1 MRKFVL
7 VVIVVLYS
15 QLILAQAPAF
25 SWVKG
30 IGNSASNEKVAGL
43 DVDAGGNVYIAGEFK
58 DTVDFDPSVTVNN
71 LISNGGRDIFVAKYL
86 ADGTFV
92 WAYNLGGSG
101 DDGATDLT
109 LDDSAN
115 VYISGYYNGTV
126 NIDHGAAIHQLAI
139 NTLDNGF
146 FLKMNAN
153 GNYMLSQSF
162 SSPNAESVKAIAVD
176 ASHNIFVSGT
186 YTQLTIVNA
195 LVPHGLD
202 DIFLVKYNVGGTYL
216 WAGDMGGSAAD
227 NVSAMDCDANGNV
240 YLTGSF
246 ADIDFDSDP
255 TAGTSTLFA
264 YGNNKDSYLICVR
277 PSGTLK
283 WSTLAGSS
291 FFDEVGEDVV
301 VDHSGYSNNSYR
313 IDVFQCGAIH
323 RNTVGAF
330 MWNSVSGNVTAVQ
343 EPALDIDAQ
352 NNIYIAGSFSGTLNN
367 FGFPLYS
374 SGLNDVFLAKIDTTG
389 ALYWEF
395 RVGSTGED
403 AAYEMAIGPNSTIYL
418 AGKFSGTVDF
428 NPSVAVNTIN
438 SNGGTDL
445 FLAKYGFSPVGIAE
459 EENALNYDLFPNPAS
474 NTISLKLGQNSIKP
488 SAINVYSADGCFM
501 KSVKG
506 VNQLRND
513 IFTIDI
519 SGFAAGVYFVE
530 LSDGMQKSVRK
541 FMKYD

>member
-1 MRKFVL
+1 MKKYLLLIVL
-7 VVIVVLYS
+7 LITS
-15 QLILAQAPAF
+15 QLVSAQAPAF
-25 SWVKG
+25 SWAKA
-30 IGNSASNEKVAGL
+30 IGNSTSNEKVTGL
-43 DVDAGGNVYIAGEFK
+43 DVDASGNVYIAGEFK
-58 DTVDFDPSVTVNN
+58 DTVDFDPSVNVNN

-92 WAYNLGGSG
+92 WAYNLGGTS

-109 LDDSAN
+109 IDDSSN

-126 NIDHGAAIHQLAI
+126 DIDHGPVVQQLVI

-146 FLKMNAN
+146 FLKMNTN
-153 GNYMLSQSF
+153 GDYMLSQSI
-162 SSPNAESVKAIAVD
+162 SSPNVESVKAIAVD

-186 YTQLTIVNA
+186 FTQLTIVNA

-227 NVSAMDCDANGNV
+227 DVSAMDCDATGNV

-255 TAGTSTLFA
+255 SGGTSTLYA

-277 PSGTLK
+277 PNGILK
-283 WSTLAGSS
+283 WSNVAGSS
-291 FFDEVGEDVV
+291 FFDEVGEDIV
-301 VDHSGYSNNSYR
+301 VDNLGYSNNSYR
-313 IDVFQCGAIH
+313 IDVFQCGSIH
-323 RNTVGAF
+323 RNSVGSF
-330 MWNSVSGNVTAVQ
+330 MWNSVTGNVTSIQ
-343 EPALDIDAQ
+343 EPSLDVDAQ
-352 NNIYIAGSFSGTLNN
+352 NNIYIAGAFTGTLNN

-403 AAYEMAIGPNSTIYL
+403 VAYEMAIGPNSTIYV
-418 AGKFSGTVDF
+418 AGIFSGTVDF
-428 NPSVAVNTIN
+428 NPTTTVNTIS

-445 FLAKYGFSPVGIAE
+445 FLVKYGFSPVGIE
-459 EENALNYDLFPNPAS
+459 EEASSLNYELYPNPAS
-474 NTISLKLGQNSIKP
+474 NSISIKLNEGSLKP
-488 SAINVYSADGCFM
+488 SAINFYSVDGYLM
-501 KSVKG
+501 KSVKDVRQIQG
-506 VNQLRND
+506 DVFTFDVN
-513 IFTIDI
+513 
-519 SGFAAGVYFVE
+519 GFAAGIYFVE
-530 LSDGMQKSVRK
+530 ITDGVHKRVHK
-541 FMKYD
+541 FIKCD